1 MKIGRGSGA
10 EMRDKRR
17 KEHDGTSGST
27 VYDSGGD
34 WPSVERTVP
43 GESYGGGVDPPRIG
57 RFHIHGRLGEGGMG
71 VVYSGFDGELGRSV
85 AIKLMRAALDT
96 DIEARPRLLR
106 EAQALAR
113 LSHPNVVQIFEVG
126 HHEGRLFVAMEF
138 VDGKTLQAWL
148 RGPDGP
154 RTWRQILDVFI
165 AAGRGLAA
173 AHEVGLVH
181 RDFKPSNVMIGFDG
195 RVRVLD
201 FGLVG
206 SLADDEPSPSSSS
219 SQSLHEVPNPPVLQT
234 PLTMTGDILGTP
246 AYMAPEQYNGRR
258 CDARADQFSFCV
270 ALYEALYGVRPFAG
284 NTAWDALEASER
296 GEIRP
301 PPADSRVPEWLHA
314 AVVRGL
320 SPDPAARWP
329 SMAALLAELDR
340 DRDGPARMRTT
351 IAVALATLVL
361 GVWLSAVRGPGP
373 AERCDAEVAADLED
387 VWDEQTPAGLAPA
400 VHTQVLALL
409 EKWKEARRDL
419 CRGRLSGLL
428 SDEMLYRGSR
438 CLATHRQFLLRLAT
452 ELAHGATDLEWREL
466 PSPAKFAGCVHS
478 FDRAETAMNAI
489 VMDPE
494 ALRRIEDEVAE
505 AEVAWLAGRY
515 RDSEAL
521 ASAALRDAN
530 ELGHP
535 PTVALALYHLSRAQD
550 SGPRAALAG
559 ATLAEADLLAVA
571 HDLPDLAA
579 DVALRRLRFA
589 VYQSEHPHDGWV
601 WYEVLRGRLARI
613 GAQDDPREVE
623 AHDYLGLVALTERDF
638 ALAEEEF
645 LKALEGRAGAWPL
658 LRTPALM
665 GLGRMFLLRDQP
677 AAAHEQFAEAR
688 EIIEAEL
695 GPAHPRLVPALL
707 NHIDALLKLQRV
719 DEAEAAASR
728 ALAIAGAQP
737 GSPHLS
743 LAQLFAA
750 RVAEARGDRS
760 GALALAESARN
771 ALRVEGRTA
780 NQRVYRPEV
789 LDLVARVSYET
800 GGARAAIAPYLELL
814 GAPEGHEPSY
824 GSTLARAYTSATRLA
839 EEAGA
844 DELALRFAAAARS
857 FFPHAERAE
866 VPALLVELALAESA
880 ALMRR
885 GRTEAATTMIRS
897 ALDSW
902 QASATSPDVRAA
914 DLHYALFSAL
924 RAAAPAEALPHALR
938 AREAYAGLPAPPRA
952 KLTALDEW
960 LRRHDRG

>member
-1 MKIGRGSGA
+1 M
-10 EMRDKRR
+10 
-17 KEHDGTSGST
+17 
-27 VYDSGGD
+27 
-34 WPSVERTVP
+34 
-43 GESYGGGVDPPRIG
+43 
-57 RFHIHGRLGEGGMG
+57 HGRLGEGGMG

-154 RTWRQILDVFI
+154 RTWRQILDVFT

-206 SLADDEPSPSSSS
+206 SLADDAPGPSPSSS
-219 SQSLHEVPNPPVLQT
+219 QSRHDVPNPPVLQT
-234 PLTMTGDILGTP
+234 PLTLTGDILGTP

-284 NTAWDALEASER
+284 TSAWDALEASER

-301 PPADSRVPEWLHA
+301 PPADSRVPAWLHA

-329 SMAALLAELDR
+329 SMTALLAELDR

-361 GVWLSAVRGPGP
+361 GVWLSAVRGPSP

-387 VWDEQTPAGLAPA
+387 VWDEQTAAALAPA
-400 VHTQVLALL
+400 VHTQVLALV

-452 ELAHGATDLEWREL
+452 ELAHGQTDLEWREL
-466 PSPAKFAGCVHS
+466 PAPAKFAGCVRS
-478 FDRAETAMNAI
+478 FDRAETAMNAV
-489 VMDPE
+489 VMDPG
-494 ALRRIEDEVAE
+494 ALRRIEDELAE

-521 ASAALRDAN
+521 ATAAVRDAN

-550 SGPRAALAG
+550 SGPRVALAG

-571 HDLPDLAA
+571 YDLPDLAA

-589 VYQSEHPHDGWV
+589 VYQSKYPHDGWV
-601 WYEVLRGRLARI
+601 WYDVLRGRLARI
-613 GAQDDPREVE
+613 GAEDDPREVE
-623 AHDYLGLVALTERDF
+623 AHDYLGLVALAEDDLP
-638 ALAEEEF
+638 LAEEEF
-645 LKALEGRAGAWPL
+645 LKALAGRAGEWPL

-665 GLGRMFLLRDQP
+665 GLGRMFFLRGEFTS
-677 AAAHEQFAEAR
+677 AHEQFAEAR
-688 EIIEAEL
+688 GIVEAEL

-707 NHIDALLKLQRV
+707 NHIDALLKLKLV

-728 ALAIAGAQP
+728 ALEIAGAEP
-737 GSPHLS
+737 GSPLLS

-750 RVAEARGDRS
+750 RVAEARGDFG

-771 ALRVEGRTA
+771 AMRVEGRTA

-814 GAPEGHEPSY
+814 SAPEGHEPTY
-824 GSTLARAYTSATRLA
+824 GATLAPAYTSAARLA

-844 DELALRFAAAARS
+844 DELVLRFAAAARS
-857 FFPHAERAE
+857 FVPHARPAE
-866 VPALLVELALAESA
+866 VPRCSS
-880 ALMRR
+880 
-885 GRTEAATTMIRS
+885 TWRS
-897 ALDSW
+897 
-902 QASATSPDVRAA
+902 PR
-914 DLHYALFSAL
+914 AL
-924 RAAAPAEALPHALR
+924 RWCDAV
-938 AREAYAGLPAPPRA
+938 GPRPR
-952 KLTALDEW
+952 L
-960 LRRHDRG
+960 

>member
-1 MKIGRGSGA
+1 M
-10 EMRDKRR
+10 MRNSKRR
-17 KEHDGTSGST
+17 TEHDTASGST

-34 WPSVERTVP
+34 WPSVEGTFP
-43 GESYGGGVDPPRIG
+43 GGSYGGGTDPLRIG

-85 AIKLMRAALDT
+85 AIKLMHAALDT
-96 DIEARPRLLR
+96 DLEARPRLLR

-126 HHEGRLFVAMEF
+126 HHEGRLFVAMEY

-148 RGPDGP
+148 RRPEGP

-181 RDFKPSNVMIGFDG
+181 RDFKPSNVMIGSDG

-206 SLADDEPSPSSSS
+206 SLADDVPSPSA
-219 SQSLHEVPNPPVLQT
+219 SQSLRVVPHAPVLQT

-270 ALYEALYGVRPFAG
+270 ALYEALYGLRPFAG
-284 NTAWDALEASER
+284 NSAWDALEASER
-296 GEIRP
+296 GEISP
-301 PPADSRVPEWLHA
+301 PPPDSRVPAWLHA

-329 SMAALLAELDR
+329 SMKALLAELDR
-340 DRDGPARMRTT
+340 DRDGPARARTT
-351 IAVALATLVL
+351 IAVAAATLGL
-361 GVWLSAVRGPGP
+361 GVWLSALRGPAP
-373 AERCDAEVAADLED
+373 AERCAAEVAADLAD
-387 VWDEQTPAGLAPA
+387 VWDEQTPAELAPP
-400 VHTQVLALL
+400 VHTQVLALV

-419 CRGRLSGLL
+419 CLGRLGGML

-438 CLATHRQFLLRLAT
+438 CLAAHRQFLQRLAR
-452 ELAHGATDLEWREL
+452 ELDYGATDLDWRQL
-466 PSPAKFAGCVHS
+466 PSPAKFAACVRS

-494 ALRRIEDEVAE
+494 ALRRIEDQLAE

-521 ASAALRDAN
+521 ATAAVRDAR

-535 PTVALALYHLSRAQD
+535 PTLAHALYHLSRAQD
-550 SGPRAALAG
+550 AGPRAALSG
-559 ATLAEADLLAVA
+559 ATLAEADHLAVA

-589 VYQSEHPHDGWV
+589 VYQSKHPRDGWV
-601 WYEVLRGRLARI
+601 WYDVLRGRLARV
-613 GAQDDPREVE
+613 GSEGDPREVE
-623 AHDYLGLVALTERDF
+623 AHDYLGLI
-638 ALAEEEF
+638 ALAEGDVTLAEDEF
-645 LKALEGRAGAWPL
+645 LKARDGREGAWPL

-665 GLGRMFLLRDQP
+665 GLGRTFLLRGDP
-677 AAAHEQFAEAR
+677 AAAHEVYAEAR
-688 EIIEAEL
+688 SIIEVEL
-695 GPAHPRLVPALL
+695 GPDHPKLVPALL
-707 NHIDALLKLQRV
+707 NHIDALLPLERY
-719 DEAEAAASR
+719 DEAEAAARR
-728 ALAIAGAQP
+728 ALELADVELA
-737 GSPHLS
+737 SPHLS
-743 LAQLFAA
+743 LAQFYAA
-750 RVAEARGDRS
+750 VVAEQRGELER
-760 GALALAESARN
+760 ALALAESARA
-771 ALRVEGRTA
+771 ALRAEGLTA
-780 NQRVYRPEV
+780 DQRGYRPYV
-789 LDLVARVSYET
+789 LDLVARLSHET
-800 GGARAAIAPYLELL
+800 GGAKAAIAPYHELL
-814 GAPEGHEPSY
+814 TAPEGRDPAY
-824 GSTLARAYTSATRLA
+824 GPRLAQAYTHAATLA
-839 EEAGA
+839 EEAGV

-857 FFPHAERAE
+857 FLSDVEPAKA
-866 VPALLVELALAESA
+866 PALLVELALAEGA
-880 ALMRR
+880 VLARR
-885 GRTEAATTMIRS
+885 GHTAAATLVIRS

-902 QASATSPDVRAA
+902 DPGGQSSDARAA

-924 RAAAPAEALPHALR
+924 RGPAPADALPHALR
-938 AREAYAGLPAPPRA
+938 ARDAYAALAAPPQA
-952 KLTALDEW
+952 KLATLAEW
-960 LRRHDRG
+960 LRARPNRSGDRR

>member
-1 MKIGRGSGA
+1 
-10 EMRDKRR
+10 MRNKRR

-43 GESYGGGVDPPRIG
+43 GDSYGGGALPPRIG

-138 VDGKTLQAWL
+138 VDGKTLHAWL

-154 RTWRQILDVFI
+154 RTWRQILDVFS

-206 SLADDEPSPSSSS
+206 SLADDAPSPSSSSS
-219 SQSLHEVPNPPVLQT
+219 SQSLHDVPNPPVLQT

-284 NTAWDALEASER
+284 TSAWDALEASER

-301 PPADSRVPEWLHA
+301 PPADSRVPAWLHA

-329 SMAALLAELDR
+329 SMTALLAELDR

-387 VWDEQTPAGLAPA
+387 VWDEQTAAALAPA
-400 VHTQVLALL
+400 VHTQVLALV

-438 CLATHRQFLLRLAT
+438 CLTTHRQFLLRLAT
-452 ELAHGATDLEWREL
+452 ALAHGQTDLEWREL
-466 PSPAKFAGCVHS
+466 PSPAKFAGCVRS
-478 FDRAETAMNAI
+478 FDRAETAMNAV
-489 VMDPE
+489 VMDPG
-494 ALRRIEDEVAE
+494 ALRRIEDELAE
-505 AEVAWLAGRY
+505 AEVAWLAGHY

-521 ASAALRDAN
+521 ATAAVRDAN

-571 HDLPDLAA
+571 YDLPDLAA

-589 VYQSEHPHDGWV
+589 VYQSKHPHDGWV
-601 WYEVLRGRLARI
+601 WYDVLRGRLARV
-613 GAQDDPREVE
+613 GAEGDPREVE
-623 AHDYLGLVALTERDF
+623 AHDYLGLVALAEDDLP
-638 ALAEEEF
+638 LAEEEF
-645 LKALEGRAGAWPL
+645 LKALAGRAGEWPL

-665 GLGRMFLLRDQP
+665 GLGRMFFLRGDFTSAQ
-677 AAAHEQFAEAR
+677 EQFAEAR
-688 EIIEAEL
+688 GIVEAEL

-707 NHIDALLKLQRV
+707 NHIDALLKLKLV
-719 DEAEAAASR
+719 DEAEAAASL

-737 GSPHLS
+737 GSPLLS
-743 LAQLFAA
+743 LAQFFAA
-750 RVAEARGDRS
+750 RVAEARGDFG

-771 ALRVEGRTA
+771 AMRVEGRTA
-780 NQRVYRPEV
+780 NQRLYRPEV

-814 GAPEGHEPSY
+814 GAPEGHDPSY
-824 GSTLARAYTSATRLA
+824 GPILAHAYTSAARLA

-844 DELALRFAAAARS
+844 DELVLRFAAAARS
-857 FFPHAERAE
+857 FVPQTQPAEA
-866 VPALLVELALAESA
+866 PALLVDLALAESA
-880 ALMRR
+880 ALLRR
-885 GRTEAATTMIRS
+885 GRTGAATMMIRS

-902 QASATSPDVRAA
+902 QASGSSSHVRAA
-914 DLHYALFSAL
+914 DLHYALFTAL
-924 RAAAPAEALPHALR
+924 RAASPAEALPHALR
-938 AREAYAGLPAPPRA
+938 AREAYAALPAPPQA
-952 KLTALDEW
+952 KLAALDEW
-960 LRRHDRG
+960 LHTRPHRRDDRW